1 MFRRISYTVAA
12 LAAISLSLVSCLSE
26 NGWKTEQTFVPEGY
40 VSVSFRTDIPAMQE
54 VVTRAV
60 DNDGEGVQNMTLF
73 CFDSY
78 GLFISTA
85 TASLAPASQTSGT
98 FTAEI
103 PENTSIIHFVANQ
116 NMSNFAED
124 DFRGKSESEVMALL
138 EGSSGR
144 MIYWSRFET
153 GGEGDIVAQLKNSDP
168 VSLIRNHAMFSVTV
182 ASGVGFKVTGFAVC
196 NTNAFGTV
204 APYHPDYGFRPT
216 EAASCGR
223 ETKIS

>member
-1 MFRRISYTVAA
+1 MFRRISYIVAA

-60 DNDGEGVQNMTLF
+60 DPDGAGVQNMTLF

-85 TASLAPASQTSGT
+85 TASLAPASRISGT

-116 NMSNFAED
+116 NMSPRSWPCSRA
-124 DFRGKSESEVMALL
+124 RP
-138 EGSSGR
+138 EG
-144 MIYWSRFET
+144 
-153 GGEGDIVAQLKNSDP
+153 
-168 VSLIRNHAMFSVTV
+168 
-182 ASGVGFKVTGFAVC
+182 
-196 NTNAFGTV
+196 
-204 APYHPDYGFRPT
+204 
-216 EAASCGR
+216 
-223 ETKIS
+223 